1 MNNKIFSSL
10 CTILILVST
19 PAWSASVDLE
29 PIVVT
34 ASRMAQHN
42 YKIAGNVTVIDRAQ
56 IEASNA
62 QTIPDVLGE
71 AFGVNIYDNS
81 TTKSA
86 VVDVRGFGDTAPR
99 NILVMVDGRKVN
111 NMDISGPDLVQVPL
125 GAVERIEIIR
135 GAGSVLY
142 GDNAVGGV
150 VNIITKRGR
159 GDLTRSNWDILWQL

>member
-1 MNNKIFSSL
+1 MLNFHITSHQR
-10 CTILILVST
+10 
-19 PAWSASVDLE
+19 PPASVELD

-42 YKIAGNVTVIDRAQ
+42 YKIAGNVTVINRRNRSRRRTRKLFPQ
-56 IEASNA
+56 FFGRSPASLFMIRVPA
-62 QTIPDVLGE
+62 KPRCWTSAGLATRLHVISSSLLTMAAE
-71 AFGVNIYDNS
+71 S
-81 TTKSA
+81 TS
-86 VVDVRGFGDTAPR
+86 
-99 NILVMVDGRKVN
+99 
-111 NMDISGPDLVQVPL
+111 DISGPPDLVQMPL

-159 GDLTRSNWDILWQL
+159 GDFRPDGRNILWQL